1 MKLAVFVNQ
10 FPILSQTFVLNQVED
25 LIAQGIDVTVIA
37 LSDPNRSL
45 SSAKIVINSKL
56 QGRIVYLLN
65 EQKSSTL
72 HKFLRR
78 GLKLITGFIFSRNK
92 KLILSALNFKY
103 GHHAKSLL
111 LPTIVSKLDKP
122 LTFDFIVCHF
132 GTGGVLINE
141 LRDIGIINGKIATIF
156 HGFELSVHKTLLQQK
171 ENYLRLFKQTELMLP
186 ISELWKDKLQSL
198 GCSLDKINVHRMGVD
213 LSHFIFNSSKGKR
226 KNIEN
231 IENKSILA
239 IFTVARFAE
248 KKGLEFAIKALALL
262 TNEVKFHYTIAGFG
276 ELLQPLQKL
285 VTELG
290 LDDCISFIGPITSA
304 QVKEHMLSND
314 VFLQPSIV
322 ARNGDMEGVPV
333 AIMEAMAMGTVVVST
348 FHSGIPELITDN
360 EHGLLAK
367 EKDVA
372 DLANKI
378 KMLYK
383 NETLQHKLA
392 LQARKRVE
400 EVADIRQL
408 NRKLLSLL
416 IEHQ

>member
-10 FPILSQTFVLNQVED
+10 FPILSQTFVLNQVEE
-25 LIAQGIDVTVIA
+25 LIAQGVDVTVIA
-37 LSDPNRSL
+37 LSDPQSSI
-45 SSAKIVINSKL
+45 SSAKAVIKSDL

-65 EQKSSTL
+65 EQKRSAL

-78 GLKLITGFIFSRNK
+78 SLKLITSLIFSRNK

-111 LPTIVSKLDKP
+111 LPTIVSNVDKP

-186 ISELWKDKLQSL
+186 ISDLWKNKLQLL
-198 GCSLDKINVHRMGVD
+198 GCPENKISVHRMGVD

-226 KNIEN
+226 EN
-231 IENKSILA
+231 IENVENKSTLA

-285 VTELG
+285 VTELE
-290 LDDCISFIGPITSA
+290 LDDRISFIGPISSV
-304 QVKEHMLSND
+304 QVKEQMLTHD

-367 EKDVA
+367 ENDAV

-383 NETLQHKLA
+383 NETLQTKLA
-392 LQARKRVE
+392 MQARNRIE

-408 NRKLLSLL
+408 NKQLLSLL
-416 IEHQ
+416 AEHL